1 MSLEGFKQA
10 HKGEKAYRRMG
21 NNPNKE
27 AINEA
32 TANGMRWVYIEPTK
46 GGQRRFGGEARR
58 YWNLGING
66 SGTVST
72 YSMRPGWH
80 AGSLPTMRQIGKG
93 PGRNLRDDRFVWVEG
108 EISADVD
115 YNEEAQGNPDND
127 IPTHIPVDGFIRT
140 DEDGNVLEYGVFS
153 SEQIK
158 SAEAATYDDNGNL
171 IPLSERFDT
180 GKKDIRYSLS
190 EDLENYTPRGSQLEQ
205 NLLNALFRLA
215 QENKESV
222 DRR

>member
-1 MSLEGFKQA
+1 
-10 HKGEKAYRRMG
+10 MG

-127 IPTHIPVDGFIRT
+127 IPTHIPVDGFYLKATNTNAKASQADRVGWYISGAFKPNKIIGDREARLQVERQAVFAGRECKECRG
-140 DEDGNVLEYGVFS
+140 ED
-153 SEQIK
+153 
-158 SAEAATYDDNGNL
+158 
-171 IPLSERFDT
+171 
-180 GKKDIRYSLS
+180 
-190 EDLENYTPRGSQLEQ
+190 
-205 NLLNALFRLA
+205 
-215 QENKESV
+215 
-222 DRR
+222 